1 MLYTMQQLRE
11 RLGDRR
17 LTVVA
22 QATGIAYDR
31 LWRLMTAKQ
40 EATESDL
47 AALTAYVE
55 RQQA

>member
-40 EATESDL
+40 EATERDL
-47 AALTAYVE
+47 TALTAYVE
-55 RQQA
+55 KQTA

>member
-22 QATGIAYDR
+22 QATGLSYDR
-31 LWRLMTAKQ
+31 LWRLMADKQ
-40 EATESDL
+40 EATETDL

-55 RQQA
+55 RQAT